1 MSEGFTKIIEN
12 QQFAGGFRLPHCWAV
27 RASFSSLRCL
37 IISYQYDHVISGVRS
52 FVAPAPAMGAEIMST
67 ISLAADA
74 ERDLTRSE
82 EKQVVLASTL
92 GTIFEWYDF
101 FIYGSLAVFMS
112 SVLFPPDNPTA
123 ALLASLGALA
133 AGFVIRPIGA
143 ILFGR
148 IGDTVGRKYTFLIT
162 IVMMGGST
170 ALIGFLP
177 SYASVGNA
185 AWISLVA
192 LRLIQGLAV
201 GGEYGGA
208 VIYVAE
214 HSRPNRRGLLT
225 GWIQITSSMGLALS
239 IVVIL
244 GTQAVMSDADFKAW
258 GWRVP
263 FIVSIVMLAFSVYV
277 RAKLH
282 ESPVFARLKADR
294 KLSKQPV
301 RDAFARWSS
310 LRLILIALFGVT
322 AGMGSTYFTGQFYV
336 MIFMQQVAKIDL
348 QTSYMLMAT
357 GLIIGAPS
365 FVLFGW
371 LSDRIGRKW
380 LMMTGLLLAA
390 ICYRPMFAALLEA
403 ANPQLVAVTRSAPVT
418 VHADTA
424 SDACGSRPDRGPGR
438 YPQRPPEAL
447 RAGQEAAD
455 LQRHQLQLR
464 PAHPGPGG
472 VDVGAGQDDCRLR
485 SSRIPQGAGRRRL
498 PRQGGPGPDL
508 LGHHRAAAGGDDRHG
523 SDGVRPG
530 GLVPGG
536 AVPGQH
542 PLHRAVVPV
551 SHRGRHP
558 RRLPAVHGDLPVT
571 GRRRCV
577 RRPLV
582 SRGDHRGHH
591 GDRHHR
597 PAEQTGL
604 DGGVIPPSPPSP
616 RAASAAR
623 FHSPSQ

>member
-1 MSEGFTKIIEN
+1 
-12 QQFAGGFRLPHCWAV
+12 
-27 RASFSSLRCL
+27 
-37 IISYQYDHVISGVRS
+37 
-52 FVAPAPAMGAEIMST
+52 MST

-424 SDACGSRPDRGPGR
+424 SDACGFGLIAALVGTHSDHLKPCVQAKKLLISSGINFSYAPPIPGQAVSMSVQGKTIAGFAPAEYRKALADAGYPAKADPARISSVTIVLLLVAMTVMVAMVYGPVASFLVELFPANIR
-438 YPQRPPEAL
+438 YTAL
-447 RAGQEAAD
+447 SFPY
-455 LQRHQLQLR
+455 HI
-464 PAHPGPGG
+464 
-472 VDVGAGQDDCRLR
+472 GAGILGGFLPFMATYLSLAVGDVF
-485 SSRIPQGAGRRRL
+485 AGLWYPVVITAVTMVIGTIVL
-498 PRQGGPGPDL
+498 P
-508 LGHHRAAAGGDDRHG
+508 
-523 SDGVRPG
+523 SK
-530 GLVPGG
+530 
-536 AVPGQH
+536 
-542 PLHRAVVPV
+542 
-551 SHRGRHP
+551 
-558 RRLPAVHGDLPVT
+558 PALT
-571 GRRRCV
+571 
-577 RRPLV
+577 
-582 SRGDHRGHH
+582 
-591 GDRHHR
+591 
-597 PAEQTGL
+597 AE
-604 DGGVIPPSPPSP
+604 
-616 RAASAAR
+616 
-623 FHSPSQ
+623 

>member
-1 MSEGFTKIIEN
+1 
-12 QQFAGGFRLPHCWAV
+12 
-27 RASFSSLRCL
+27 
-37 IISYQYDHVISGVRS
+37 
-52 FVAPAPAMGAEIMST
+52 MGAEIMST
-67 ISLAADA
+67 ISLTSDAD
-74 ERDLTRSE
+74 RDLTRSE

-225 GWIQITSSMGLALS
+225 GWIQITSSMGLTLS

-348 QTSYMLMAT
+348 QTSYMLMAA

-380 LMMTGLLLAA
+380 LMMTGLLLAVL
-390 ICYRPMFAALLEA
+390 CYRPMFAALLEA

-424 SDACGSRPDRGPGR
+424 SDACGFGLIAALVGTHSDHLKPCVQAKKLLISSGINFSYAPPILGQAVSISVQGKTIAGFAPAEYRKALADAGYPAKADPARISSVTIVLLLVAMTVMVAMVYGPVASFLVELFPANIR
-438 YPQRPPEAL
+438 YTAL
-447 RAGQEAAD
+447 SFPY
-455 LQRHQLQLR
+455 HI
-464 PAHPGPGG
+464 
-472 VDVGAGQDDCRLR
+472 GAGILGGFLPFMATYLSLAVGDVF
-485 SSRIPQGAGRRRL
+485 AGLWYPVVITAVTMVIGTIIL
-498 PRQGGPGPDL
+498 P
-508 LGHHRAAAGGDDRHG
+508 
-523 SDGVRPG
+523 SK
-530 GLVPGG
+530 
-536 AVPGQH
+536 
-542 PLHRAVVPV
+542 
-551 SHRGRHP
+551 
-558 RRLPAVHGDLPVT
+558 PALT
-571 GRRRCV
+571 
-577 RRPLV
+577 
-582 SRGDHRGHH
+582 
-591 GDRHHR
+591 
-597 PAEQTGL
+597 AE
-604 DGGVIPPSPPSP
+604 
-616 RAASAAR
+616 
-623 FHSPSQ
+623 